1 METSF
6 LCTGDGGD
14 GFRMIRVHYT
24 YCALDFYYDYISSTS
39 DHQALGPGDHLNQLY
54 SLSLDRPLY
63 LGLQLSLI
71 QSAGHQPHVPSQLFI
86 PDLPP

>member
-1 METSF
+1 
-6 LCTGDGGD
+6 
-14 GFRMIRVHYT
+14 MIQAHYVCHALYLY
-24 YCALDFYYDYISSTS
+24 YCYLSSTS

-54 SLSLDRPLY
+54 SLSLDLPLY